1 MKNEIICVNQGCR
14 LSVSTDAR
22 LGGELN
28 ENLKNESFFYVIV
41 SFDDELKKISL

>member
-1 MKNEIICVNQGCR
+1 MKISRENEIIRVDRECR

-28 ENLKNESFFYVIV
+28 ENLKNESFFLCNCK
-41 SFDDELKKISL
+41 FDDE